1 MVRVPVVVV
10 SLVFCSSAF
19 FCFLRDDRIRGG
31 GSRIGGG
38 GGFIFSV
45 VSKMVESRGKGASAP
60 EAYEK
65 RVYYNCHNLNNNKMP
80 LNTTLVVRVEW

>member
-1 MVRVPVVVV
+1 LLWCRWFFVLP
-10 SLVFCSSAF
+10 AF

-38 GGFIFSV
+38 FIFSV
-45 VSKMVESRGKGASAP
+45 VSKMVESRGNGASVP

-65 RVYYNCHNLNNNKMP
+65 RVYYNCHNLNNNKMF

>member
-38 GGFIFSV
+38 GGSFFLLFPKWWNQGGRGHLRPRPTKKGFITI
-45 VSKMVESRGKGASAP
+45 AI
-60 EAYEK
+60 
-65 RVYYNCHNLNNNKMP
+65 
-80 LNTTLVVRVEW
+80 T